1 MSTLPARARYRNVT
15 SLDVMRIDRRERVLA
30 ERRMPRVDTSRAEI
44 MAALDDIREMLE
56 IFRPLQR
63 QALGLMDDY
72 RREAAEVARLSQE
85 VAGLQGTLAAVRQ
98 ELAAIGQGTGEGS
111 VTGMALA
118 RQRDLDRYVALKEL
132 SAVGDETAHAA
143 GDILGAAEIIAGE
156 ARRLKQ
162 SGEPE
167 NVGSAESI
175 MGQLIKLYE
184 ACNYQDLTQQ
194 RVAKIRRHIE
204 GLAAHLDELTAIL
217 QVAPRQM
224 TARRAANDA
233 RLLNGPAVAGTPGHL
248 QQNEIDGYFK

>member
-1 MSTLPARARYRNVT
+1 MSTLPARARYRTVT

-111 VTGMALA
+111 VTGM
-118 RQRDLDRYVALKEL
+118 ALKEL

>member
-15 SLDVMRIDRRERVLA
+15 SLDVMRIDRRERMLA
-30 ERRMPRVDTSRAEI
+30 DRRMPRVDTSRAEI

-56 IFRPLQR
+56 IFRPMQR

-98 ELAAIGQGTGEGS
+98 ELAAIRHGAGDS
-111 VTGMALA
+111 CIA
-118 RQRDLDRYVALKEL
+118 RLALKEL
-132 SAVGDETAHAA
+132 SAMGDETAHAA
-143 GDILGAAEIIAGE
+143 GDILGAAEVIAAE

-167 NVGSAESI
+167 NVSSAESV

-194 RVAKIRRHIE
+194 RVAKIRRHLE
-204 GLAAHLDELTAIL
+204 GLAAHLDELAAIVE
-217 QVAPRQM
+217 VAPHQM

-233 RLLNGPAVAGTPGHL
+233 QLLNGPAVAGTPGHL
-248 QQNEIDGYFK
+248 RQNEIDGYFE